1 MYSQKQMI
9 FIVIAENVEARF
21 DTSNCKL
28 DRALSKIKNKKE
40 IGLMKED
47 LSGKTM
53 AKFVGF

>member
-1 MYSQKQMI
+1 MI
-9 FIVIAENVEARF
+9 FIDIAENVEARF

-28 DRALSKIKNKKE
+28 DRALPKIKNKKE